1 MSPEVEKRPR
11 VRAAVAVLHQ
21 GQILLVQHS
30 KADRSYWL
38 LPGGGLDWG
47 ESLHQAAQREVAEE
61 TGIQVSVGELLFAS
75 ETLAPDG
82 SKHVVHLVFEGNYVE
97 GDLRV
102 PAEARITD
110 VRWFDLPEVS
120 GLTVHP
126 PIQTALAQLSSRKES
141 SERIFLGNLW
151 VD

>member
-1 MSPEVEKRPR
+1 MSPKKEKRPR
-11 VRAAVAVLHQ
+11 IRAAVAVLNQ
-21 GQILLVQHS
+21 GQILLVQHT

-47 ESLHQAAQREVAEE
+47 ESLHQAAQREVSEE
-61 TGIQVSVGELLFAS
+61 TGVKVSAGELLFVS

-82 SKHVVHLVFEGNYVE
+82 AKHVVHLVFEASYQGGE
-97 GDLRV
+97 PRV

-110 VRWFDLPEVS
+110 VRWFDLDKVS
-120 GLTVHP
+120 ELILHP
-126 PIQTALAQLSSRKES
+126 PMQSALAQLLSKKRES
-141 SERIFLGNLW
+141 VFLGNLW